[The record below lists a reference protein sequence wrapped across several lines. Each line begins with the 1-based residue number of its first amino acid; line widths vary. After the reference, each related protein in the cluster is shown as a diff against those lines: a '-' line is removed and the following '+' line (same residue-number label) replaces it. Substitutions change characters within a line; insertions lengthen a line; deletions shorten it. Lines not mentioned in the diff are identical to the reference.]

1 MPHHGEG
8 PYVTGDY
15 TSAEITERMLRR
27 KINRLEK
34 EKAELEMYL
43 NSLPAK
49 HRIDRLEREN
59 AELVEA
65 LEGLYSH
72 TKNNHIIHGLNAKAK
87 AVLANQPQ
95 PCGHPRS
102 AIVNSDEGTCCC
114 GECEKEV
121 SGSSRK
127 WSYD

>member
-49 HRIDRLEREN
+49 HRIDRLEREK

-65 LEGLYSH
+65 LEELEDH
-72 TKNNHIIHGLNAKAK
+72 DAHRDPEQVRTIARAALAK
-87 AVLANQPQ
+87 
-95 PCGHPRS
+95 G
-102 AIVNSDEGTCCC
+102 
-114 GECEKEV
+114 GE
-121 SGSSRK
+121 
-127 WSYD
+127 

>member
-49 HRIDRLEREN
+49 HRIDRLEREK

-65 LEGLYSH
+65 LEDIKESFHRRH
-72 TKNNHIIHGLNAKAK
+72 THPAEHMIKVYNKVCAA
-87 AVLANQPQ
+87 LA
-95 PCGHPRS
+95 R
-102 AIVNSDEGTCCC
+102 
-114 GECEKEV
+114 KEN
-121 SGSSRK
+121 K
-127 WSYD
+127 Q